1 MMTRTR
7 MMSRTLAIYQDK
19 QAPED
24 IVIHYVVCMN
34 QIILIDELCC
44 VLLHLEFGSPFI
56 CLATRAS
63 S

>member
-1 MMTRTR
+1 